1 MDLFQLINIGSYQ
14 ALFFALL
21 VGLKKD
27 KAQPDWL
34 LILFFV
40 LTFGIA
46 QLSWITLSENLE
58 YVDYFFIGLPLLM
71 LHLPILYFY
80 IESHRRRLNWKDSYH
95 LIPFLVSI
103 SIVLSNW
110 TVLPTEEKV
119 LVFQGFVEN
128 KIPIWLEFNRYSMEF
143 IIFPLYTWLS
153 WKSLKK
159 HENYTLRRFSYTE
172 NISLSWLNR
181 FIWLFLILS
190 FFIILSHLATMISD
204 YFVPMNTYPV
214 PVFISILG
222 VIYLGV
228 YGIQNNIAFN
238 EVERVDVN
246 EQEMESVQ
254 NKEQGGAPKKQLETE
269 LFQQYEAQLIACMR
283 ENKPYLNPKLSLKDL
298 AARVDIPYYHLSNL
312 LNNHLET
319 SFYDFVNQYRVAEFI
334 RLQQDPKNQHLTLL
348 SLAYDAGFN
357 SKSTFYS
364 IFKKYKGVS
373 PSDYFKNK
381 AAGQL
386 VS

>member
-1 MDLFQLINIGSYQ
+1 
-14 ALFFALL
+14 
-21 VGLKKD
+21 
-27 KAQPDWL
+27 
-34 LILFFV
+34 
-40 LTFGIA
+40 
-46 QLSWITLSENLE
+46 
-58 YVDYFFIGLPLLM
+58 
-71 LHLPILYFY
+71 
-80 IESHRRRLNWKDSYH
+80 
-95 LIPFLVSI
+95 
-103 SIVLSNW
+103 
-110 TVLPTEEKV
+110 
-119 LVFQGFVEN
+119 
-128 KIPIWLEFNRYSMEF
+128 
-143 IIFPLYTWLS
+143 
-153 WKSLKK
+153 
-159 HENYTLRRFSYTE
+159 
-172 NISLSWLNR
+172 
-181 FIWLFLILS
+181 
-190 FFIILSHLATMISD
+190 MISD

-228 YGIQNNIAFN
+228 YGIQNNIAFSEGEKIDFN
-238 EVERVDVN
+238 EPIPA
-246 EQEMESVQ
+246 SVP
-254 NKEQGGAPKKQLETE
+254 NKEREGGAKKQLETE
-269 LFQQYEAQLIACMR
+269 LFQQYEAQLIKHMR

-334 RLQQDPKNQHLTLL
+334 TLQQDPKNEHLTLL